1 MLAIVIPYYKF
12 TFFEATLRS
21 LAAQT
26 DKRFKVYIGNDGS
39 PEDPLPLLEKYQEQF
54 DFVYHRF
61 NTNLGLSS
69 LVHQWNRCVALIG
82 IEEWIMILGD
92 DDVLEASV
100 VASWYK
106 NYPIFNEKS
115 NVVRFASK
123 VITEE
128 TGTVSH
134 IYMHPVWEEA
144 TDSFYRK
151 LEYLTRSSL
160 SEYVFS
166 KASFLKYGFHN
177 YPSGWYSDDKAWI
190 DFAGNK
196 PIFSIN
202 ESVVFIRNSLL
213 NISSRKDNLELK
225 NKAEIVFYRF
235 MILNKLNFYKKVQ
248 RLKLIRKYEDSI
260 LKLRNLTVREWLLL
274 TFFYLKIFDP
284 YSLKK
289 FIKRL
294 VKSMLRYE

>member
-1 MLAIVIPYYKF
+1 MLAIVIPFFKL
-12 TFFEATLRS
+12 TFFAETLQS
-21 LAAQT
+21 LANQK
-26 DKRFKVYIGNDGS
+26 DKRFKVYIGDDAS
-39 PEDPLPLLEKYQEQF
+39 IKAPTDLLEKYKENL

-61 NTNLGLSS
+61 ETNLGGISLTKQWERCINLSEE
-69 LVHQWNRCVALIG
+69 
-82 IEEWIMILGD
+82 EEWFMILGD
-92 DDVLEASV
+92 DDFLGETV
-100 VASWYK
+100 VASWYE
-106 NYPIFNEKS
+106 NYDLFNTKTE
-115 NVVRFASK
+115 VVRFASK

-134 IYMHPVWEEA
+134 IYMHPVWEAA

-166 KASFLKYGFHN
+166 RESFLKYGFHN
-177 YPSGWYSDDKAWI
+177 YPLAWYSDDKAWI
-190 DFAGNK
+190 DFAESK

-202 ESVVFIRNSLL
+202 DSVVFIRNSLL
-213 NISSRKDNLELK
+213 NISSRKDNLEKK

-235 MILNKLNFYKKVQ
+235 MILNKLNFYKNVQ

-260 LKLRNLTVREWLLL
+260 KKLRNLTLREWLLL
-274 TFFYLKIFDP
+274 TFFYLKFFDF
-284 YSLKK
+284 YSFKK

-294 VKSMLRYE
+294 VKNILRYE